1 MYIYIYIYICI
12 YIYIYDTCA
21 WTPNKDSR
29 TYQLGSL
36 CNRYPVS
43 GYLLRIQVWSYLGL
57 SLRLPEATSDNGK
70 SWESDL

>member
-1 MYIYIYIYICI
+1 MI
-12 YIYIYDTCA
+12 TCA

-29 TYQLGSL
+29 TYRLGSL

-43 GYLLRIQVWSYLGL
+43 GYLLRIQVWSYLRL

-70 SWESDL
+70 SW